1 MIWIICSW
9 IVYLFEAIVFAGI
22 LLAII
27 NLIIPIEEQPEILAT
42 ASKIIFELD
51 DNDLYEHE

>member
-1 MIWIICSW
+1 MIWIICSC

-51 DNDLYEHE
+51 DNDLYEHK